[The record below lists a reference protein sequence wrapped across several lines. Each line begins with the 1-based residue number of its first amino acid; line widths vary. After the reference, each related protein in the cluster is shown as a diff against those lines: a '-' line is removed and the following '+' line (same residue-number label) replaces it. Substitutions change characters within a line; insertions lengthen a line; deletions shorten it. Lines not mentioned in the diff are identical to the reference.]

1 MNQLY
6 PETHFIS
13 TNKPK
18 PKDCM
23 QGSFQ
28 VLREPACQIAT
39 CLSTRDVGHRRGK
52 NENCWPN
59 EATIMVWSRGK
70 PLRKLLAGQQKPD
83 HLETLLDTLAGHD
96 SELKTWKAGYRTE
109 SCYLVQSAHDAQ
121 TCSSWSTR
129 LRLGTLNQRSGC
141 DQMIPQSFRGGD
153 SDPGLIG

>member
-18 PKDCM
+18 LKDCT

-28 VLREPACQIAT
+28 VLREPVCQRAT

-59 EATIMVWSRGK
+59 EATIMV
-70 PLRKLLAGQQKPD
+70 
-83 HLETLLDTLAGHD
+83 
-96 SELKTWKAGYRTE
+96 
-109 SCYLVQSAHDAQ
+109 
-121 TCSSWSTR
+121 
-129 LRLGTLNQRSGC
+129 
-141 DQMIPQSFRGGD
+141 
-153 SDPGLIG
+153 